1 MTDPVDTDAL
11 RKTARKAGSAIAA
24 AALNGG
30 RIQMRVPADPDSD
43 TDLLVTA
50 LECDAL
56 AAADEVD
63 RLRMKVEHQRAV
75 NRRNIDAMTGEH
87 DRLRAV
93 IVNAPHQL
101 DCSTQTHASVC
112 DCWKADVL

>member
-11 RKTARKAGSAIAA
+11 RETARKAGVAIAA
-24 AALNGG
+24 VARNGG

-63 RLRMKVEHQRAV
+63 RLR
-75 NRRNIDAMTGEH
+75 
-87 DRLRAV
+87 AV
-93 IVNAPHQL
+93 IENAPHDG
-101 DCSTQTHASVC
+101 DCRGFLNGWAAAKPC
-112 DCWKADVL
+112 DCWKAEVI